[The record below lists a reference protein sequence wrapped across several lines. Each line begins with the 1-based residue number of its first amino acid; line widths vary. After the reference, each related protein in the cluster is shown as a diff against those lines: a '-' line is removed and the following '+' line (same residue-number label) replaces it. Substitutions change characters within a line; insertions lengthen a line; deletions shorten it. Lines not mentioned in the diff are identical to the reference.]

1 MPDEDT
7 GEQASPK
14 QKPAQSD
21 ADKVLDLIAQKDK
34 QIDELTETL
43 KRLQAEFENFR
54 KRSEREWSERTIFA
68 GERVIAELL
77 PVLDTF
83 DKALQNTKD
92 GVDAKALRSG
102 LTGIHKQLMTALQR
116 EGLREIKTDG
126 KLDPFKHEALMREEA
141 EDGDDGKIL
150 EVFQK
155 GYMLGPRVIRTAKVK
170 VSKKKELE
178 PQQQAEDDILDAQ
191 ESEQSE
197 VRDDDKER

>member
-155 GYMLGPRVIRTAKVK
+155 GYMLGPKVIRTAKVK
-170 VSKKKELE
+170 VSKKREPE
-178 PQQQAEDDILDAQ
+178 PQQQTEDDIHDAQ
-191 ESEQSE
+191 ESEQSDE
-197 VRDDDKER
+197 RDDDKER

>member
-21 ADKVLDLIAQKDK
+21 ADKVVDLIAQKDK

>member
-1 MPDEDT
+1 MPDEDI
-7 GEQASPK
+7 GEQASPE

-43 KRLQAEFENFR
+43 KRLQAEFENFK
-54 KRSEREWSERTIFA
+54 KRSEREWSERTTFA
-68 GERVIAELL
+68 GERVIADLL

-155 GYMLGPRVIRTAKVK
+155 GYMLGPKVIRTAKVK
-170 VSKKKELE
+170 VSKKREPE
-178 PQQQAEDDILDAQ
+178 PQQQTEDDIHDAQ
-191 ESEQSE
+191 ESEQSDE
-197 VRDDDKER
+197 RDDDKER

>member
-7 GEQASPK
+7 GEQASPE
-14 QKPAQSD
+14 QKPAQAD
-21 ADKVLDLIAQKDK
+21 ADKVLDLIAQKDR

-43 KRLQAEFENFR
+43 KRLQAEFENFK
-54 KRSEREWSERTIFA
+54 KRSEREWSERTMLA
-68 GERVIAELL
+68 GERVITELL

-83 DKALQNTKD
+83 DKALQSTKD

-126 KLDPFKHEALMREEA
+126 KLDPFKHEALMREED

-170 VSKKKELE
+170 VSKKKEPEL
-178 PQQQAEDDILDAQ
+178 QQQAEDDIHDAQ